1 MKEWAIDLHM
11 HTPLSPCGQESML
24 PEAVVRRALD
34 LGLDVIAIT
43 DHNAI
48 ANAAPFMEAGKEQGL
63 IVVPGCELQT
73 QEDIH
78 LVCLCEKLE
87 ELAAW
92 HASLEPRMTTIKNNV
107 KFFGPQQKLNRYGEV
122 IGEEERMLLAS
133 VEISVDE
140 AVESV
145 HRFGG
150 ACIAAHID
158 RPAFSLWASL
168 GAIPENLP
176 LDGIELTRHLP
187 RDPRILEAIEARGY
201 KYVTASDAHTVEHLG
216 EIHCVAYLD
225 HWSLAELKL
234 AMRGLEG
241 REIMTL
247 R

>member
-1 MKEWAIDLHM
+1 MKEWTIDLHM
-11 HTPLSPCGQESML
+11 HTPLSPCGQEDML
-24 PEAVVRRALD
+24 PKAMVKRALD
-34 LGLDVIAIT
+34 LGLDVIAVT

-48 ANAAPFMEAGKEQGL
+48 ANVGPVLEVGKEEGL
-63 IVVPGCELQT
+63 IVIPGCELQT
-73 QEDIH
+73 QEEIH
-78 LVCLCEKLE
+78 LVCLFEGLE
-87 ELAAW
+87 ELEEWYAF
-92 HASLEPRMTTIKNNV
+92 LQPKMTTRKNNV
-107 KFFGPQQKLNRYGEV
+107 KFFGPQLRLDREGRV
-122 IGEEERMLLAS
+122 LGEEERMLLTS

-140 AVESV
+140 AVASV

-150 ACIAAHID
+150 ICIAAHID

-187 RDPRILEAIEARGY
+187 RDPRILAAIQERGY
-201 KYVTASDAHTVEHLG
+201 QYITASDAHTLEHIG